1 MSENKNTKVVIIDYE
16 LGNLFSVNQALE
28 KIGLKTIISKDPN
41 DIENA
46 DAIILPG
53 VGAFGDA
60 MNNLNKLGL
69 TQPIKNFINSGK
81 PFLGICLGLQLLFT
95 QSEEFGTQN
104 GLNIIKGVV
113 KKFPAINNDK
123 KLKVPQISW
132 NKVLFPY
139 QDLKAGSPMNN
150 INNEEYLYFVHSYY
164 IVPEE
169 NVTLTNTEYGGIIYS
184 SSIVKNNIFACQ
196 FHPEKSG
203 HEGLKIYKNWALQN
217 NLI

>member
-60 MNNLNKLGL
+60 MNNLTKLGL

-104 GLNIIKGVV
+104 GLNIIKGMV
-113 KKFPAINNDK
+113 KKFPATNNDY

-139 QDLKAGSPMNN
+139 QDLKAISPMNN
-150 INNEEYLYFVHSYY
+150 INNEEYFYFVHSFY

-184 SSIVKNNIFACQ
+184 SSIVRNNIFACQ

>member
-69 TQPIKNFINSGK
+69 TKPIKNFINSGK

-123 KLKVPQISW
+123 K
-132 NKVLFPY
+132 
-139 QDLKAGSPMNN
+139 
-150 INNEEYLYFVHSYY
+150 
-164 IVPEE
+164 
-169 NVTLTNTEYGGIIYS
+169 
-184 SSIVKNNIFACQ
+184 
-196 FHPEKSG
+196 
-203 HEGLKIYKNWALQN
+203 
-217 NLI
+217 

>member
-60 MNNLNKLGL
+60 MNNLTKLGL

-104 GLNIIKGVV
+104 GLNIIKGMV
-113 KKFPAINNDK
+113 KKFPATNNDY

-139 QDLKAGSPMNN
+139 QDLKAISPMNN
-150 INNEEYLYFVHSYY
+150 INNEEYFYFVHSFY